1 MDENTHRQKD
11 EEVVHVLEQDEIRS
25 LMINFLK
32 TRGSPGATAEEIDKV
47 LEWAL
52 EAKVQWLLV
61 ELVKIGDLGVDLDE
75 TGEIVFRAGNLTCEN
90 VN

>member
-1 MDENTHRQKD
+1 MNKHITQQIDED
-11 EEVVHVLEQDEIRS
+11 LGYVLDQDEIRS

-52 EAKVQWLLV
+52 DAKVQWLLV
-61 ELVKIGDLGVDLDE
+61 ELVKLGEFGVDVDE
-75 TGEIVFRAGNLTCEN
+75 TGEIAFCRRGKLPQC
-90 VN
+90 